1 MIWAPKSGHGK
12 KTAVR
17 FLFWRKV
24 DMISLNQN
32 YTTMSKRTFTQGQIR
47 ELLRNPNVE
56 RCSEKSISYA
66 KDFKILAVKK
76 YQEGLP
82 PHEIFKQGNFAIDLI
97 GREKPKWC
105 LQRWRK
111 VFRQKGEGE
120 LTTETRGRGK
130 GGGRPKVHWTD
141 EKEKLEYLETQVAY
155 LKAKNAFL
163 AKLRKQRLN

>member
-17 FLFWRKV
+17 FLFWRKAN
-24 DMISLNQN
+24 MISLNQN
-32 YTTMSKRTFTQGQIR
+32 YTTMSKRTFTQEQIH

-66 KDFKILAVKK
+66 KDFKVLAIKK
-76 YQEGLP
+76 YQKGLP
-82 PHEIFKQGNFAIDLI
+82 PDEIFRQGNFAIDLI
-97 GREKPKWC
+97 GREKPNWC

-111 VFRQKGEGE
+111 VFKQKGADAF
-120 LTTETRGRGK
+120 TRETRGGP
-130 GGGRPKVHWTD
+130 GRRTSQKNLSNQ
-141 EKEKLEYLETQVAY
+141 EKLEYLETQVAY
-155 LKAKNAFL
+155 LRSENAFL